1 MGEFLLW
8 AAIAA
13 IIAYAIYALLNR
25 DKAHHTEDEVKIL
38 PFTGSEFPSCTIPE
52 NKNLRYVF
60 LDVETTGLNPQD
72 DAVVQ
77 VSAIRYIGG
86 HPVDHIS
93 TYVNPRRM
101 IPASATKIHG
111 ITNAMVQGAPT
122 IDRIQKSLLKLIE
135 NAIIVGY
142 NTKFD
147 LNFLDKAFNGALDH
161 VPYIDVLSMARS
173 TLYLPN
179 YRLETV
185 AASFGIK
192 PDGHFHDA
200 LADCLATA
208 AIFFEMPF
216 RDDDD
221 LVRTYHSRTKPKS
234 PQREEG
240 GSSGPY
246 VWQEQDL
253 KAYLCW
259 CDGEKARVAGNIE
272 EALTLF
278 GSAREGGY
286 AEPKIFTSYAM
297 AYRKLKDY
305 DKEIAI
311 LEEAIQKF
319 DGEAA
324 AKFQER
330 KSRAEELRASHQRRE
345 EEERQRAI
353 RREQRAERRRQ
364 EEELAKSKPKKAA
377 GRAVIQCAED
387 GTEIQQFETVTAA
400 AEAMG
405 IHPKGIRDAAI
416 GKQKRAAGFAWR
428 YAETLEAEE

>member
-1 MGEFLLW
+1 
-8 AAIAA
+8 
-13 IIAYAIYALLNR
+13 
-25 DKAHHTEDEVKIL
+25 
-38 PFTGSEFPSCTIPE
+38 
-52 NKNLRYVF
+52 
-60 LDVETTGLNPQD
+60 
-72 DAVVQ
+72 
-77 VSAIRYIGG
+77 
-86 HPVDHIS
+86 
-93 TYVNPRRM
+93 
-101 IPASATKIHG
+101 
-111 ITNAMVQGAPT
+111 
-122 IDRIQKSLLKLIE
+122 
-135 NAIIVGY
+135 
-142 NTKFD
+142 
-147 LNFLDKAFNGALDH
+147 
-161 VPYIDVLSMARS
+161 
-173 TLYLPN
+173 
-179 YRLETV
+179 
-185 AASFGIK
+185 
-192 PDGHFHDA
+192 
-200 LADCLATA
+200 
-208 AIFFEMPF
+208 
-216 RDDDD
+216 
-221 LVRTYHSRTKPKS
+221 
-234 PQREEG
+234 
-240 GSSGPY
+240 
-246 VWQEQDL
+246 
-253 KAYLCW
+253 
-259 CDGEKARVAGNIE
+259 
-272 EALTLF
+272 
-278 GSAREGGY
+278 
-286 AEPKIFTSYAM
+286 M

>member
-1 MGEFLLW
+1 MGVTEIIVFSVIIVVIVW
-8 AAIAA
+8 IASIFA
-13 IIAYAIYALLNR
+13 KPSKANEEGEEDNASAPLYRETETPSTPLNI
-25 DKAHHTEDEVKIL
+25 EGV
-38 PFTGSEFPSCTIPE
+38 P
-52 NKNLRYVF
+52 YVVV
-60 LDVETTGLNPQD
+60 DVETTGLSPEE
-72 DAVVQ
+72 DAIVQ
-77 VSAIRYIGG
+77 LSAIRYVGKN
-86 HPVDHIS
+86 PVDQIS
-93 TYVNPRRM
+93 TYINPGRH
-101 IPASATKIHG
+101 IPASSTKIHG
-111 ITNAMVQGAPT
+111 ISDVTVINAPDISSLKKSFMDLIDGAV
-122 IDRIQKSLLKLIE
+122 LM
-135 NAIIVGY
+135 GY
-142 NTKFD
+142 NAKFD
-147 LNFLDKAFNGALDH
+147 LNFLDYAFDGALDR
-161 VPYIDVLSMARS
+161 VTYIDVLYMARKFLS
-173 TLYLPN
+173 LPN

-185 AASFGIK
+185 ARSIGVALS
-192 PDGHFHDA
+192 GHFHDA
-200 LADCLATA
+200 VADCTATA
-208 AIFFEMPF
+208 AVFFHLADRCDEGVARTF
-216 RDDDD
+216 YSKAIDE
-221 LVRTYHSRTKPKS
+221 VRLRSYNYY
-234 PQREEG
+234 
-240 GSSGPY
+240 SSGDRSR
-246 VWQEQDL
+246 V
-253 KAYLCW
+253 
-259 CDGEKARVAGNIE
+259 DGRFE
-272 EALTLF
+272 EAF
-278 GSAREGGY
+278 ENYQKAQEIGFDMRSIY
-286 AEPKIFTSYAM
+286 TSYAM

-353 RREQRAERRRQ
+353 RREQRAERHRQ